1 MDIFITVMLPV
12 LLIFGFGYSIQKW
25 KKLNI
30 TSVSTVALYVLIP
43 CLVFNTIYK
52 AELDHT
58 YVQMI
63 IFSSILLASLVI
75 INKIYARLKKHP
87 TSVENGLILS
97 TAFMNSGN
105 YGAPIILFAFGEKAF
120 ALAVTFMVLQQIIMN
135 FFGVYYAARGKDGI
149 KVAIKSVFEMPPTY
163 ALIGA
168 LILNL
173 SNVSVS
179 GNLLSVIE
187 IVGNAAI
194 PLVMIILGMQLAN
207 LKLGNFQWA
216 EISYGIMTRMILSP
230 IIAYIITITL
240 MDLDPL
246 LRNVLIVASAMP
258 SAATT
263 VLYALQYKT
272 EPELVSSITLVS
284 TLVSVI
290 SITVLLNLVS

>member
-1 MDIFITVMLPV
+1 MEIFITVMLPV

-87 TSVENGLILS
+87 ASVQNGLILS

-105 YGAPIILFAFGEKAF
+105 YGAPIILFALGEKAF

-135 FFGVYYAARGKDGI
+135 FFGVYYAAKGKEGI
-149 KVAIKSVFEMPPTY
+149 MAAVKSVFEMPPIY

-168 LILNL
+168 LLLNL
-173 SNVSVS
+173 SNVAVPE
-179 GNLLSVIE
+179 NLLSVIE

-207 LKLGNFQWA
+207 LKLGNFQWT
-216 EISYGIMTRMILSP
+216 EISYGITTRMVLSP
-230 IIAYIITITL
+230 IIAYIITIFL

-284 TLVSVI
+284 TLVSVV